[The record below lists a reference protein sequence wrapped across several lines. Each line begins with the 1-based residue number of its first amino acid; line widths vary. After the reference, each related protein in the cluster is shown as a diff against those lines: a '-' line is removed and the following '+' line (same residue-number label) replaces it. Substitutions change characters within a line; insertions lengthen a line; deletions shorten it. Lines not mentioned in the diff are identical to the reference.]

1 MIAAPFLSWVAAS
14 LLFALR
20 IGPLFLSAPPF
31 TLVRLP
37 ATFRV
42 LLSLGIAAAVM
53 AGRADPLHGLSLE
66 AGPLA
71 LASARELL
79 LGLVFVVP
87 FQLAFGAIYF
97 AGRTVDIQGGFGLA
111 LLIDPTSR
119 AQTPLIGTLFA
130 LLAGM
135 LFFSFGGHED
145 VLRILAASTDAI
157 PVGAASFPDSL
168 GPLAAFLS
176 TIFAAAFGMAG
187 GLILSLFLVDL
198 SIAALSRTVPQMNVL
213 VLGFQVKTI
222 VLLLALPATLAL
234 TATMLVHMLRLT
246 IDALPRLA

>member
-1 MIAAPFLSWVAAS
+1 MIAAPFVPWMAAS
-14 LLFALR
+14 LLFGMR

-37 ATFRV
+37 ALFR
-42 LLSLGIAAAVM
+42 LLLALGISATVM
-53 AGRADPLHGLSLE
+53 AARPDPIAGLPLE

-71 LASARELL
+71 VASARELF
-79 LGLVFVVP
+79 LGLVFVLP
-87 FQLAFGAIYF
+87 FQLTFGAIYF

-135 LFFSFGGHED
+135 LFFSFGGHSD
-145 VLRILAASTDAI
+145 VLRILAASADAI
-157 PVGAASFPDSL
+157 PLGSGAVPASL
-168 GPLAAFLS
+168 GPLAAFLG

-187 GLILSLFLVDL
+187 GLILSLFLVDIA
-198 SIAALSRTVPQMNVL
+198 IAALSRTVPQMNVL

-234 TATMLVHMLRLT
+234 TAAVLVRMLRLT
-246 IDALPRLA
+246 IDALPGLV